1 MLSGKYTEVKEQ
13 LISLIVMLYASSN
26 TQKQT
31 NTAESNWSMQNYRL

>member
-13 LISLIVMLYASSN
+13 LVSLIVILYANSD
-26 TQKQT
+26 TEKQT